1 MTIFAV
7 VQDVYDDEVIEQY
20 FQHEADALAYAE
32 KRAVEYAD
40 GDETLLAE
48 RREQI
53 YVKRITVK

>member
-7 VQDVYDDEVIEQY
+7 VNNVYDDVLIESY

-40 GDETLLAE
+40 GEETLLAE
-48 RREQI
+48 KREQI
-53 YVKRITVK
+53 YVTRITLK